1 MRRDPQLIRM
11 LMLDLELAT
20 STVTNS
26 NIKID
31 GYTDDEI
38 KYHLNQIIDAGFAVG
53 NVIHGQMGAVVPA
66 VVVISRLTSAGHD
79 FIDSTREDTVW
90 NAVTTKVTETGGG
103 FTLDLLRQLALKV
116 LLAHVG
122 L

>member
-1 MRRDPQLIRM
+1 M

>member
-66 VVVISRLTSAGHD
+66 VVVVSRLTSAGHD